1 MKTLLRLLM
10 YPLVIG
16 AAFLYLGT
24 AEAVVIEGVT
34 PSGKFKSVF
43 VTEDGR
49 LPIEV
54 STGAAQHVIVDSGT
68 VTAFQGAAPWSV
80 TTTAGVTVTVAASTS
95 SLTVNDQFT
104 TSGASSICYPTD
116 ATRKQGVICNSSE
129 SVNIYIG
136 ASPVTVGGGAIL
148 TPGSCYSPDGP
159 SAYVGSLGCI
169 STATA
174 SGFYIYGK

>member
-10 YPLVIG
+10 YPLVLG
-16 AAFLYLGT
+16 AALLYMGT

-43 VTEDGR
+43 VTEAGR

-54 STGAAQHVIVDSGT
+54 STGAAQHVIVDTGT
-68 VTAFQGAAPWSV
+68 VTVYQGGGVWNIA
-80 TTTAGVTVTVAASTS
+80 TTAGVAITVQASTS
-95 SLTVNDQFT
+95 SVSQNAQFA
-104 TSGASSICYPTD
+104 TSGISSLCYPAD
-116 ATRKQGVICNSSE
+116 PARKQGVICNSDA

-136 ASPVTVGGGAIL
+136 GSPVTTANGAIL

-159 SAYVGSLGCI
+159 SAFVGSLACI
-169 STATA
+169 STAPA